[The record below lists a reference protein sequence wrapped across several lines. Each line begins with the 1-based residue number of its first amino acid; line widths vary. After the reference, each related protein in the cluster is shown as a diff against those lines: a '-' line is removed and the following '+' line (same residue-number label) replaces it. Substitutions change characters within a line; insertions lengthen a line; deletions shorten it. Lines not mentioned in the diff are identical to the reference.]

1 MLQRLTGPDPVRADL
16 LAFYKSIA
24 IQCFITEYVFSL
36 TDRELAA
43 AQVAR
48 ERVAAAL
55 ASGAE
60 IAPILLVAVA
70 AYIPLA
76 MLPASEKLLIRKWPA
91 AIDRLLDQQVRE
103 PLKERE
109 LEPSIPR
116 LTPIEDRVSRLVQEQ
131 YEESPYPRWI
141 KSA

>member
-1 MLQRLTGPDPVRADL
+1 M
-16 LAFYKSIA
+16 
-24 IQCFITEYVFSL
+24 
-36 TDRELAA
+36 
-43 AQVAR
+43 
-48 ERVAAAL
+48 
-55 ASGAE
+55 
-60 IAPILLVAVA
+60 AVA